1 MGKLIYGP
9 QGAEFE
15 FDDRL
20 LAHLRVVIVMKFRRR
35 ESFTFNWTLDSDSGG
50 GRMSLWLD
58 PSIPLQ
64 FRFFGGREPALNR
77 AWVDALASVAA
88 SSAGLIP
95 LPEPHAPAAHAPA
108 THASDASDASAD
120 DVPE

>member
-9 QGAEFE
+9 QGAEFDFE
-15 FDDRL
+15 DRL
-20 LAHLRVVIVMKFRRR
+20 LAHLRIVIVMKFRRR
-35 ESFTFNWTLDSDSGG
+35 ESFTFNWDLDVGAGG

-64 FRFFGGREPALNR
+64 FRFYGGREPALNR

-88 SSAGLIP
+88 SSAGLVP
-95 LPEPHAPAAHAPA
+95 VAEPRAPGVPADGLPE
-108 THASDASDASAD
+108 
-120 DVPE
+120 

>member
-1 MGKLIYGP
+1 MGRLIYGP

-35 ESFTFNWTLDSDSGG
+35 ESFTFSWDLESSVGS
-50 GRMSLWLD
+50 GRMCLWLD

-64 FRFFGGREPALNR
+64 FRFFGSREPALNR

-95 LPEPHAPAAHAPA
+95 VAEPLPLAPGDSP
-108 THASDASDASAD
+108 SD
-120 DVPE
+120 